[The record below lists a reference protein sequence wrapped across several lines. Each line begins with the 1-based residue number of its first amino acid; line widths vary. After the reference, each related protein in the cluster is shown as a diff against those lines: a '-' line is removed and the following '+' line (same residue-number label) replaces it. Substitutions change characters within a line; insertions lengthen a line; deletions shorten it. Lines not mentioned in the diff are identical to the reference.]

1 MTALLV
7 VDVQDGFDDPSWGR
21 RNNPDAEA
29 NIADL
34 LAAWR
39 SRGDR
44 VFHIKHNSR
53 SPASPLRPAHP
64 GNAIKAFA
72 APRPSEP
79 VIKKSVNSGFIGTD
93 LEAQLRRA
101 HVRDVVIVGFTTPH
115 CVSTTTRMAANL
127 GFDTRVVS
135 DATAAF
141 EWRSHDGVLIPP
153 EDMHYHALAAL
164 SGEFATVVT
173 ASDLLHALS

>member
-21 RNNPDAEA
+21 RNNPNAEA
-29 NIADL
+29 TIAEL

-39 SRGDR
+39 SRGDP
-44 VFHIKHNSR
+44 VFHVKHNSR
-53 SPASPLRPAHP
+53 LPASPLNPSHP
-64 GNAIKAFA
+64 GNAIKAIA
-72 APRPSEP
+72 APLPGEP
-79 VIKKSVNSGFIGTD
+79 VIEKSVNSGFIGTD

-101 HVRDVVIVGFTTPH
+101 NVMDVVIVGFTTPH

-127 GFDTRVVS
+127 GFRTRIVS

-141 EWRSHDGVLIPP
+141 EWRAHDGALIPA
-153 EDMHYHALAAL
+153 EVMHYHALVAL
-164 SGEFATVVT
+164 NREFAAVVT
-173 ASDLLHALS
+173 ASDLLHA